1 MRLRFVFTC
10 NFGKS
15 ELTNFMAVL
24 VKHPEFGVT
33 DSKHR
38 LKPDDVVLLVSL
50 TGNQLVFL
58 HGFDVFEHDAHERKV
73 LRSTR
78 FRLPGGANWNPLM
91 LANYAKS
98 VGIVLTGLSEYE
110 DHIKEIVKR
119 TGKV

>member
-24 VKHPEFGVT
+24 TKHPEFGVT

-38 LKPDDVVLLVSL
+38 LQVNDVVLLVAMS
-50 TGNQLVFL
+50 GNQLVFL
-58 HGFDVFEHDAHERKV
+58 HGFDVFEHEAFERKV

-78 FRLPGGANWNPLM
+78 FRLPNGAHWNPLM

-98 VGIVLTGLSEYE
+98 VGITLTGLQQYE
-110 DHIKEIVKR
+110 DHVKKYVKGER
-119 TGKV
+119 